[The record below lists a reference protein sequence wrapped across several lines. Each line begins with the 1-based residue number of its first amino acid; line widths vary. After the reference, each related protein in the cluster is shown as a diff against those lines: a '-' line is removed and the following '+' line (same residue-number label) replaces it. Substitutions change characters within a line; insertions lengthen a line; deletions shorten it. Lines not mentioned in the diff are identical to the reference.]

1 MADSVSYY
9 VKTSREKTPPTPKV
23 ETARHLAKRASAN
36 GKAELIQRQT
46 LSGRTS
52 ERVIE
57 TYVNG
62 QKKVG

>member
-1 MADSVSYY
+1 MTNAVSYF
-9 VKTSREKTPPTPKV
+9 VKTSREKTPPTPKI
-23 ETARHLAKRASAN
+23 ETARHLAKRASVN

-62 QKKVG
+62 ERKVG